1 MDLQICPRNIKN
13 LVHVCLILQK
23 SCTHIMLNK
32 LDGSTPSS
40 DRQNLADMFND
51 PENARVKCTLIS
63 TRAGSLC
70 INLHAANHVVR
81 LDASWNPPHDL
92 QAIYRVWRQEL
103 VT

>member
-1 MDLQICPRNIKN
+1 
-13 LVHVCLILQK
+13 
-23 SCTHIMLNK
+23 MLNR

-40 DRQNLADMFND
+40 DRQNLVEMFND

-92 QAIYRVWRQEL
+92 QAIYRVWRKEL